1 MADEKDPRMAKS
13 QSQEGNVTES
23 TRAGACFRPNVDI
36 LERPDELLVLADM
49 PGVDEN
55 TVDIELEKNVLTIT
69 GRVENGHVKDA
80 AMMYSE
86 YEIGDYERVFTLSD
100 RIDRDKIVATV
111 KNGVLR
117 LELPK
122 AEEVKPKKIAIK
134 AA

>member
-1 MADEKDPRMAKS
+1 MMEKDIQKTENVSATERIRNVKTFVPR
-13 QSQEGNVTES
+13 
-23 TRAGACFRPNVDI
+23 VDI
-36 LERPDELLVLADM
+36 YENKDSLFLLADM
-49 PGVDEN
+49 PGVDEK
-55 TVDIELEKNVLTIT
+55 TVDIELEKNILKIT
-69 GRVENGHVKDA
+69 GRVENGRIQDA

-100 RIDRDKIVATV
+100 EIDRDKVVASV

-122 AEEVKPKKIAIK
+122 TEKVKPKKIAIK

>member
-1 MADEKDPRMAKS
+1 MHSSLRQAAGYSAKRFHKDS
-13 QSQEGNVTES
+13 L
-23 TRAGACFRPNVDI
+23 F
-36 LERPDELLVLADM
+36 LLADM
-49 PGVDEN
+49 PGVDEK

-69 GRVENGHVKDA
+69 GRVENGQVKDA
-80 AMMYSE
+80 ALMYSE

-100 RIDRDKIVATV
+100 QIDRDKIVATV

>member
-1 MADEKDPRMAKS
+1 MIEQDMQKTENVAATERIRNVKTFIPR
-13 QSQEGNVTES
+13 
-23 TRAGACFRPNVDI
+23 VDI
-36 LERPDELLVLADM
+36 YENKESLFLIADM
-49 PGVDEN
+49 PGVDEK
-55 TVDIELEKNVLTIT
+55 TVDIELEKNILTIT
-69 GRVENGHVKDA
+69 GRSENGRIKDA

-100 RIDRDKIVATV
+100 EIDRDKIVATV

-122 AEEVKPKKIAIK
+122 AEKVKPKKIAIQ

>member
-1 MADEKDPRMAKS
+1 MVENEAQKKENVSATERIRNVKTFVPR
-13 QSQEGNVTES
+13 
-23 TRAGACFRPNVDI
+23 VDI
-36 LERPDELLVLADM
+36 FENKDSLFLVADM

-55 TVDIELEKNVLTIT
+55 TVDIELEKNILTIN
-69 GRVENGHVKDA
+69 GRVENGRIKDGV
-80 AMMYSE
+80 MMYSE

-100 RIDRDKIVATV
+100 EIDREKIVATV

-122 AEEVKPKKIAIK
+122 AEKVKPKKIAIQ

>member
-1 MADEKDPRMAKS
+1 MLEKDIQKTENVSAAERIRNVKTFVPR
-13 QSQEGNVTES
+13 
-23 TRAGACFRPNVDI
+23 VDI
-36 LERPDELLVLADM
+36 YENKDSLFLLADM
-49 PGVDEN
+49 PGVDEK

-69 GRVENGHVKDA
+69 GRVENGQVKDA

-100 RIDRDKIVATV
+100 QIDRDKIVATV

-122 AEEVKPKKIAIK
+122 AEEVKPKKITMK